1 MSDPYDSLLKK
12 LIGKIHRRSL
22 WRVLGICRG
31 TTGDRRWRA
40 AAIGMVVGSVC
51 VGCGGG
57 DPTSPD
63 PNPEPQNR
71 TPTANAGANQDVS
84 VTLRVQLDGSGSSDP
99 DGDPLTFRWSLASVP
114 SGSTT
119 ALDNPTTE
127 SPSFVADLPGGY
139 VVQLVVNDGAN
150 DSPPDQATIAA
161 VELYYFPPE
170 DGPWESVDPAS
181 VGWDAGKLS
190 VALDVAGDLNSSG
203 VVILHNGRMLAE
215 RYWPVSD
222 KTPAYKYYRNG
233 ENSEGHAV
241 EDVTSV
247 QKSVTAVL
255 VGIARERGLLQ
266 LDDPVSQHLGAG
278 WSQATQQQEE
288 AITIQH
294 LLSMTS
300 GLAKDMS
307 FEADAGS
314 KWRYNTF
321 IYHRL
326 MLVLEAVTGQ
336 DRNAITLNWLTS
348 ELGMKASSWTRR
360 EGADPT
366 IGFGFST
373 TAQEL
378 ARFGLM
384 VEAGGRWGDQVIVE
398 DAEYLQDMLHSSQSL
413 HPSYGYL

>member
-139 VVQLVVNDGAN
+139 VVQL
-150 DSPPDQATIAA
+150 
-161 VELYYFPPE
+161 
-170 DGPWESVDPAS
+170 
-181 VGWDAGKLS
+181 GKL
-190 VALDVAGDLNSSG
+190 
-203 VVILHNGRMLAE
+203 
-215 RYWPVSD
+215 
-222 KTPAYKYYRNG
+222 
-233 ENSEGHAV
+233 
-241 EDVTSV
+241 
-247 QKSVTAVL
+247 
-255 VGIARERGLLQ
+255 
-266 LDDPVSQHLGAG
+266 
-278 WSQATQQQEE
+278 
-288 AITIQH
+288 
-294 LLSMTS
+294 
-300 GLAKDMS
+300 
-307 FEADAGS
+307 
-314 KWRYNTF
+314 
-321 IYHRL
+321 
-326 MLVLEAVTGQ
+326 
-336 DRNAITLNWLTS
+336 
-348 ELGMKASSWTRR
+348 
-360 EGADPT
+360 
-366 IGFGFST
+366 
-373 TAQEL
+373 
-378 ARFGLM
+378 
-384 VEAGGRWGDQVIVE
+384 
-398 DAEYLQDMLHSSQSL
+398 
-413 HPSYGYL
+413 